1 MRVAEQ
7 LEGHIE
13 RITYQNPDTGYT
25 VVKVKVPNM
34 AGLVT
39 AVGKFPNLQA
49 GQTLLMQGQWKNHA
63 KYGDQFDVE
72 SHQVE
77 APASIPGIQKYLASG
92 LVKGIGPV
100 MAERMVKQFGTDT
113 LRIIEHQPDRL
124 LEVEGLGPKR
134 LGTIQEAWQEQ
145 KEIRRVILFLQD
157 HGVSSSLAVKIFKQ
171 YGEKA
176 VELVSDNPYR
186 LAEDI
191 FGVGFLTADSI
202 ASQLGFAPDSPRR
215 AQAGLLY
222 VLRQTAAEG
231 HVYYPYESLL
241 DRAQEVLKLDRD
253 NLTPALARLVEESK
267 VVITDLNREA
277 DAFQENNKAV
287 YSAELYS
294 AETGSANRIRSLL
307 AAKSSLKPINADKA
321 LAWVMKQLDLRLAG
335 AQADAVRQAV
345 AEKLLV
351 ITGGPGTGKTTII
364 KAILTIM
371 SRAGAGILLAAP
383 TGRAAKRMTEAT
395 GWESRTI
402 HRLLEFNPQTNG
414 FKKNQAFPLDC
425 DLIVLDETSM
435 LDIVLFYHLLAAV
448 PDSAVL
454 IMVGDV
460 DQLPSVGPGNVLRD
474 LIQSGAAPIVRLT
487 EIFRQARESTIIVNA
502 HRINK
507 GEKPFL
513 APRQKNLEDFYFIDK
528 PHPEDAW
535 PVIVE
540 LVADRLPKRFGFNPF
555 EDIQVLTPMHRGLVG
570 TGHLNARLQEALNP
584 GKSGFER
591 GGVRFSQ
598 GDKVMQVKNNYDK
611 DVFNGD
617 LGRMTSLDLENG
629 QAGVIFDKHEIPYSQ
644 ADLDELIL
652 AYAVSVHKSQGSE
665 YPAVIIPL
673 VTQHYVLLQRN
684 LLYTAVTRGQ
694 SLVVLVGAPKALE
707 LAVGNDRTR
716 KRFTGLTDFLT

>member
-1 MRVAEQ
+1 MTEQ
-7 LEGHIE
+7 IEGHIE

-25 VVKVKVPNM
+25 VVKVKVPNL

-39 AVGKFPNLQA
+39 AVGKFTNLQV
-49 GQTLLMQGQWKNHA
+49 GQTLILLGEWKNHP
-63 KYGDQFDVE
+63 KYGDQFSVE
-72 SHQVE
+72 NYQVE
-77 APASIPGIQKYLASG
+77 APASVPGIQKYLASG

-100 MAERMVKQFGTDT
+100 MAERMVNRFGAET

-124 LEVEGLGPKR
+124 LEVEGLGAKR
-134 LGTIQEAWQEQ
+134 LATIREAWQEQ

-157 HGVSSSLAVKIFKQ
+157 HGVSSSMAVKIFKQ

-176 VELVSDNPYR
+176 VELVSENPYR

-191 FGVGFLTADSI
+191 FGVGFPTADSI
-202 ASQLGFAPDSPRR
+202 ASQLGFAPDSPKR
-215 AQAGLLY
+215 AEAGVLY
-222 VLRQTAAEG
+222 VLRQTGAEG
-231 HVYYPYESLL
+231 HAYYPYEDLL
-241 DRAQEVLKLDRD
+241 NRAKQVLDLDRD
-253 NLTPALARLVEESK
+253 NLAQSLARLAQENK
-267 VVITDLNREA
+267 VVIVDLNRNGDE
-277 DAFQENNKAV
+277 FRENNKAV
-287 YSAELYS
+287 YPADLYA
-294 AETGSANRIRSLL
+294 AETGSAKRIRSLL
-307 AAKSSLKPINADKA
+307 AARSSLKPINADKA
-321 LAWVMKQLDLRLAG
+321 LSWVMKQLDLRLAG
-335 AQADAVRQAV
+335 PQAEAVRQAV
-345 AEKLLV
+345 TEKMLV

-371 SRAGAGILLAAP
+371 ARAGAKILLAAP

-395 GWESRTI
+395 GWEASTI
-402 HRLLEFNPQTNG
+402 HRLLEFNPQTGG

-435 LDIVLFYHLLAAV
+435 LDIVLFYHLLAAI
-448 PDSAVL
+448 PDTAML
-454 IMVGDV
+454 ILVGDV
-460 DQLPSVGPGNVLRD
+460 DQLPSVGPGNVLND
-474 LIQSGAAPIVRLT
+474 MIMAGSAPVVRMT

-507 GEKPFL
+507 GQTPFL
-513 APRQKNLEDFYFIDK
+513 TPREKDLEDFYFIDK

-535 PVIVE
+535 PVIVD
-540 LVADRLPKRFGFNPF
+540 LVAERLPKRFGFNPF

-584 GKSGFER
+584 GRPGLER
-591 GGVRFSQ
+591 GGVRFSR
-598 GDKVMQVKNNYDK
+598 GDKVMQVRNNYDK

-617 LGRMTSLDLENG
+617 LGRMTDLDQDSGE
-629 QAGVIFDKHEIPYSQ
+629 AMVAFDQREIPYQ
-644 ADLDELIL
+644 QTDLDELIL

-694 SLVVLVGAPKALE
+694 KLVVLVGASKALE

-716 KRFTGLTDFLT
+716 KRFTGLADFLA